1 MPIIEFTFN
10 EKEFLKPYVE
20 EWPELAAEKLERADA
35 GEYLISLDDMIVCYG
50 FDKKMEFY
58 NEIGVEAQRIYDR
71 VIDACDDY
79 DDGYKRGKDN

>member
-35 GEYLISLDDMIVCYG
+35 GEYLIALDDMIVCYG

-58 NEIGVEAQRIYDR
+58 SEIGVYAQRIYDR

-79 DDGYKRGKDN
+79 DDRESEGE